1 MNVEKENPFF
11 IGQKRGFEHLKM
23 TWTRFN
29 FLYGIFFYLFFQDT
43 QTHQVCK
50 MTPEQVCEKKR
61 VNPRVVEKKMMKKFC
76 RKPKK
81 ESYFDQYLMAKLQKR
96 AI

>member
-1 MNVEKENPFF
+1 MTCFHEFSEYESILIYIYLFF
-11 IGQKRGFEHLKM
+11 I
-23 TWTRFN
+23 
-29 FLYGIFFYLFFQDT
+29 FQDT

-50 MTPEQVCEKKR
+50 MSPEQVCEKKR

-76 RKPKK
+76 RKPKR
-81 ESYFDQYLMAKLQKR
+81 ESYFDQYLLAKLQRR

>member
-1 MNVEKENPFF
+1 M
-11 IGQKRGFEHLKM
+11 
-23 TWTRFN
+23 
-29 FLYGIFFYLFFQDT
+29 FLRIFRIRIYINLIFFSFFQDN

-50 MTPEQVCEKKR
+50 MSPEQVCEKKR

-76 RKPKK
+76 RKPKR
-81 ESYFDQYLMAKLQKR
+81 ESYFDQYLLAKLQRR